1 MTKSREQATTQNN
14 DEVVP
19 LSNKTMSKGKS
30 VACNLSNEINEIK
43 ANEATGNSSVNVKYT
58 NDCLLKACL
67 SSRSLSRLSG
77 SNISK
82 IPVTVPTSKR

>member
-1 MTKSREQATTQNN
+1 MISADK
-14 DEVVP
+14 DKVVL
-19 LSNKTMSKGKS
+19 LSNKTTPKGKS
-30 VACNLSNEINEIK
+30 VACNLSNEINEIL

-58 NDCLLKACL
+58 NDCQLKACL

-82 IPVTVPTSKR
+82 SPVTVPTSKR